1 MEDRLRHIFRKKRK
15 NSSRPLSQLKAENQ
29 EKLKQSFRR
38 REDELSA
45 YPAVLYIE
53 ATSTCN
59 LRCPMCPITMD
70 IPEYRY
76 PVKHFQLDL
85 LEKLKAP
92 LRHARRCF
100 LSGGGE
106 PLLHPSLFEII
117 RAVKDAGPEVIFNS
131 NGTLLGEKE
140 ALRFI
145 EAGVECI
152 SFSIDGATRGT
163 YEAIRVPAKFEPTVA
178 NIQRLARMKEE
189 ANSALPYINI
199 QFTVID
205 ANHRE
210 IPELIPLARSL
221 GANQVV
227 VEPLTPVFNFDPGYR
242 AYYEAHAVPAD
253 AVLEGLKHAEEQA
266 GNSGLIFSSHYL
278 YREEHPEKTEFCG
291 QPWIT
296 FGVRVDGRVFTCCG
310 TPERMGHLAESEF
323 HDIWNGEAYRR
334 LRKALARGE
343 FPEFCDLC
351 IEENRSSHFNEDIL
365 LD

>member
-1 MEDRLRHIFRKKRK
+1 MEDRLRHMFRKKRK
-15 NSSRPLSQLKAENQ
+15 NSSPPPSQLKAENQ
-29 EKLKQSFRR
+29 ERLRESFRR
-38 REDELSA
+38 GDDRLSA
-45 YPAVLYIE
+45 YPAVIYIE

-70 IPEYRY
+70 LPEYRY
-76 PVKHFQLDL
+76 SVKHFQLDL

-106 PLLHPSLFEII
+106 PLLHPRLFEII
-117 RAVKDAGPEVIFNS
+117 KAVKNAGAEVIFNS

-163 YEAIRVPAKFEPTVA
+163 YEAIRVPAKFEKVLA
-178 NIQRLARMKEE
+178 NIRRLARLKKE
-189 ANSALPYINI
+189 ANSSTPYINI

-210 IPELIPLARSL
+210 IPGLIPLARSL

-227 VEPLTPVFNFDPGYR
+227 AEPLTPVFNFDPRYR
-242 AYYEAHAVPAD
+242 AYYEAHAVHAD
-253 AVLEGLKHAEEQA
+253 AVLEGLKAAQDNA
-266 GNSGLIFSSHYL
+266 RNSGMIFSSHYL
-278 YREEHPEKTEFCG
+278 YREEHPERTELCG

-296 FGVRVDGRVFTCCG
+296 FGVRADGRVFTCCG

-323 HDIWNGEAYRR
+323 DDIWNSEAYRK
-334 LRKALARGE
+334 LRHALARRE
-343 FPEFCDLC
+343 FPEFCGLC